1 MNGRVYLL
9 IIILFTILM
18 VVFIYFII
26 QNQRLY
32 AIKRRLDHYHLL
44 ASNCQWIFFE
54 YDCETKTLAG
64 INQRINMNSYIVHK
78 EDEKKLVMI
87 NQRIK
92 KGEMVHACLRLI
104 SGKEMHWYQVHLLKT
119 GFIIIGMLM
128 NIDAERQE
136 QERLKERASLD
147 PMTGF
152 YNKVIT
158 KRLIDEWLTSADRQ
172 HIHALMLLDI
182 DNFKALNDELGH
194 YFGDEVLIGFTEQ
207 IRRLFRSS
215 DILGRIGGDEFVIFM
230 KDVSEFKIR
239 ERASQICEFSYRD
252 IRISVSIGVAYAF
265 KDGDNFETL
274 YVKADKAMYEVKRSG
289 KNGYTI
295 C

>member
-1 MNGRVYLL
+1 
-9 IIILFTILM
+9 
-18 VVFIYFII
+18 
-26 QNQRLY
+26 
-32 AIKRRLDHYHLL
+32 
-44 ASNCQWIFFE
+44 
-54 YDCETKTLAG
+54 
-64 INQRINMNSYIVHK
+64 MNSYVVHK
-78 EDEKKLVMI
+78 EDEKLVMI
-87 NQRIK
+87 NQRIRN
-92 KGEMVHACLRLI
+92 GEMVHACLRLI
-104 SGKEMHWYQVHLLKT
+104 SGKEMHWYQVHLLKN
-119 GFIIIGMLM
+119 GSIIIGMLM
-128 NIDAERQE
+128 NIDTERQE

-158 KRLIDEWLTSADRQ
+158 KRLIDEWLMSADRQ

-194 YFGDEVLIGFTEQ
+194 FFGDEVLIGFTEQ

>member
-1 MNGRVYLL
+1 MDKMCIR
-9 IIILFTILM
+9 
-18 VVFIYFII
+18 
-26 QNQRLY
+26 
-32 AIKRRLDHYHLL
+32 D
-44 ASNCQWIFFE
+44 SCQWIFFE

-119 GFIIIGMLM
+119 GSIIIGMLM

-158 KRLIDEWLTSADRQ
+158 KRLIDEWLMSADRQ

-207 IRRLFRSS
+207 IQMCIRDRAHRMSV
-215 DILGRIGGDEFVIFM
+215 DGR
-230 KDVSEFKIR
+230 
-239 ERASQICEFSYRD
+239 C
-252 IRISVSIGVAYAF
+252 
-265 KDGDNFETL
+265 
-274 YVKADKAMYEVKRSG
+274 
-289 KNGYTI
+289 
-295 C
+295 